1 MTCYG
6 IVQHLH
12 IPLLEILDL
21 SGLDT
26 QTETGILQDSCE
38 LIRQIVNFRY
48 LLEFFSF
55 PRRFSYTIGDG
66 SLESGNSVYKV
77 SPRLRY
83 PRCWWFGDLQL
94 LISSVP
100 ETSLF
105 RLIILCK
112 TVS

>member
-48 LLEFFSF
+48 LLEFFVPAAVFCISLGTGHSSLALVPIRRALDSDTHSVGGSVTYNSLF
-55 PRRFSYTIGDG
+55 PVFQ
-66 SLESGNSVYKV
+66 
-77 SPRLRY
+77 RLR
-83 PRCWWFGDLQL
+83 
-94 LISSVP
+94 SSG
-100 ETSLF
+100 
-105 RLIILCK
+105 R
-112 TVS
+112 